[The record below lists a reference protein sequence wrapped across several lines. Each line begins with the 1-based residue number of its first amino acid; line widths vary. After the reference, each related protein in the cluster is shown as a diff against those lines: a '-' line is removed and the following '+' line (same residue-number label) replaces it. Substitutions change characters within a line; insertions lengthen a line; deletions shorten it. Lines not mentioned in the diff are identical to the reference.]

1 MTNRSSPVTANNAEK
16 SRSIRFDESFL
27 AIAEELGCNA
37 MPLLRLSLLV
47 RFASTSSQTA
57 SARGQSDRQMDC
69 NDSLKGRVLFDAVR
83 RSEVP
88 KVFWHRS
95 RPAPHHSQRTDRSE
109 LPRFSPTTTI
119 VSSSQ

>member
-1 MTNRSSPVTANNAEK
+1 MRRSL
-16 SRSIRFDESFL
+16 RSIRFDESFL

-57 SARGQSDRQMDC
+57 SAQSIGWRSDC
-69 NDSLKGRVLFDAVR
+69 NDSLKGRVLFDAAR

-88 KVFWHRS
+88 KVFWRRS
-95 RPAPHHSQRTDRSE
+95 RRRRIIPSE
-109 LPRFSPTTTI
+109 RN
-119 VSSSQ
+119 Q